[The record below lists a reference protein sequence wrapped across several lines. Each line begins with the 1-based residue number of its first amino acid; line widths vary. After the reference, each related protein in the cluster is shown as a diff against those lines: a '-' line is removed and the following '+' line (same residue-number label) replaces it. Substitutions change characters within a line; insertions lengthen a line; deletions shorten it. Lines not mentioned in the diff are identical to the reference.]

1 MDIENLLAV
10 VSGIL
15 SDRYG
20 VRITVKEKGDL
31 QHDKDG

>member
-1 MDIENLLAV
+1 MNVEQLLAV

-20 VRITVKEKGDL
+20 VRITAKEREAR
-31 QHDKDG
+31 QNDKDG

>member
-10 VSGIL
+10 ISGIL

-20 VRITVKEKGDL
+20 VRITAKEKGAGN
-31 QHDKDG
+31 DKDG

>member
-1 MDIENLLAV
+1 MNVDKLLAV

-20 VRITVKEKGDL
+20 VRITAKEKGADN
-31 QHDKDG
+31 DKDG

>member
-1 MDIENLLAV
+1 MNVEQLLAV

-20 VRITVKEKGDL
+20 VRITAKESGGGN
-31 QHDKDG
+31 DKDG

>member
-20 VRITVKEKGDL
+20 VRITAKEKGAGN
-31 QHDKDG
+31 DKDG

>member
-20 VRITVKEKGDL
+20 VRITVKEKGAP
-31 QHDKDG
+31 HDKDG

>member
-1 MDIENLLAV
+1 MNVDKLLAV
-10 VSGIL
+10 ISGIL

-20 VRITVKEKGDL
+20 VRITAKEKGNL

>member
-10 VSGIL
+10 ISGIL

-20 VRITVKEKGDL
+20 VRITVKEKGAP
-31 QHDKDG
+31 HDKDG